1 MSMNTSTLKNDND
14 KFYNIANDWW
24 DKNGK
29 FESLHKFSDIRIKF
43 ITMFIRKYHKIDAL
57 KPLKKLD
64 CLDVGCGGGI
74 LTERLFRLGGNVTG
88 IDVTKNSIKT
98 ANDHAKK
105 SNLKI
110 NYLNLNMNS
119 FKKKFPKKQFDL
131 IIASEVIEHVDNRTE
146 FFSQVSKLLKNKG
159 ILILTTINRTP
170 QSFFLAKLLA
180 EKIFNLLPD
189 DIHDFDKFVSPE
201 ELMEEAKSF
210 NIHFNDL
217 IGFKPILTLSKKLK
231 PRISNFIFTNNV
243 KVNYGICGIKLI

>member
-29 FESLHKFSDIRIKF
+29 FESLHKFSDIRIKY
-43 ITMFIRKYHKIDAL
+43 ITRFIRKYHKIDAL
-57 KPLKKLD
+57 TPLNELD

-119 FKKKFPKKQFDL
+119 FKKK
-131 IIASEVIEHVDNRTE
+131 
-146 FFSQVSKLLKNKG
+146 
-159 ILILTTINRTP
+159 
-170 QSFFLAKLLA
+170 
-180 EKIFNLLPD
+180 
-189 DIHDFDKFVSPE
+189 
-201 ELMEEAKSF
+201 
-210 NIHFNDL
+210 
-217 IGFKPILTLSKKLK
+217 
-231 PRISNFIFTNNV
+231 IS
-243 KVNYGICGIKLI
+243 